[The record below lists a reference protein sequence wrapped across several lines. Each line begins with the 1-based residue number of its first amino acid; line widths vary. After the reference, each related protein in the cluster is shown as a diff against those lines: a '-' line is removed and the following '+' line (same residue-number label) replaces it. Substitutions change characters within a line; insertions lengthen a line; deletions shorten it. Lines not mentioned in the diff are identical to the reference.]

1 MMGVI
6 DELVKSLATDEL
18 EAAEL
23 ATDLAAELAAKLTV
37 TLAVTLA
44 VVTRVTTLS
53 SLKSRGCE

>member
-23 ATDLAAELAAKLTV
+23 ATDLAAELAAKL
-37 TLAVTLA
+37 AVTLA